1 MVGALRATGL
11 EFAYP
16 GDASG
21 PVRALAGIDL
31 SVADGELLAVI
42 GPNGSG
48 KSTLLR
54 CLGGLL
60 TPQVGRVE
68 LRGRPLGQ
76 LAERER
82 ALEIA
87 MVPQYLP
94 ALPDVFVTDFVL
106 GGRYAHMGRWS
117 GPAASDLRAVELALE
132 AADVADLSARMM
144 TELSGGQRQRVLVAR
159 ALAQEAR
166 IWLVDEPTAS
176 LDPEHQIHVFGL
188 ISRTVQH
195 DRAAVV
201 VTHDLN
207 LASQFATRLAL
218 VDGGRL
224 VAEGSVDE
232 VLRREVLEPV
242 YGSALHFGT
251 RRHVDGSM
259 RPFVLPWAGGQS
271 EERSESK

>member
-1 MVGALRATGL
+1 MVGTLLAERLAF
-11 EFAYP
+11 EYP
-16 GDASG
+16 GAATG
-21 PVRALAGIDL
+21 PVRALDGIDL
-31 SVADGELLAVI
+31 SVDDGELLGVI

-60 TPQVGRVE
+60 TPRSGAVY
-68 LRGRPLGQ
+68 LRGRPLAARTG
-76 LAERER
+76 RER

-94 ALPDVFVTDFVL
+94 ELPDVLVSDFVL
-106 GGRYAHMGRWS
+106 GGRYAHIGRWS
-117 GPAASDLRAVELALE
+117 GPSAVDRRAVVLALQ
-132 AADVADLSARMM
+132 AADVADLDRRLM

-166 IWLVDEPTAS
+166 VLLVDEPTAS

-188 ISRTVQH
+188 ISRTVAQG
-195 DRAAVV
+195 RAAVV

-218 VDGGRL
+218 VDQGRL
-224 VAEGSVDE
+224 VAEGPVAE
-232 VLRREVLEPV
+232 VLCREVLEPV
-242 YGSALHFGT
+242 YGTDLHFGT
-251 RRHVDGSM
+251 MRQADGTQ

-271 EERSESK
+271 ASDSSIK

>member
-1 MVGALRATGL
+1 MVGTLLAERLVF
-11 EFAYP
+11 EYP
-16 GDASG
+16 GDATG
-21 PVRALAGIDL
+21 PVRALDGLDL
-31 SVADGELLAVI
+31 CVDDGELLAVI

-60 TPQVGRVE
+60 TPQAGTVY
-68 LRGRPLGQ
+68 LRDRPL
-76 LAERER
+76 LARTVRSR

-94 ALPDVFVTDFVL
+94 ELPDVLVSDFVL
-106 GGRYAHMGRWS
+106 GGRYAHMGRWA
-117 GPAASDLRAVELALE
+117 GPAAVDRRAVVLALQ
-132 AADVADLSARMM
+132 AADVEPLGKRLM

-166 IWLVDEPTAS
+166 VLLVDEPTAS

-188 ISRTVQH
+188 ISRTVAQG
-195 DRAAVV
+195 RAAVV

-218 VDGGRL
+218 IDDGRL
-224 VAEGSVDE
+224 VAAGTVHD

-242 YGSALHFGT
+242 YGAALHFGSL
-251 RRHVDGSM
+251 RQADGTE
-259 RPFVLPWAGGQS
+259 RPFVLPWAAGQS
-271 EERSESK
+271 GAGSPSK